1 MNDSMIIV
9 FDTETTGLL
18 APIAAGQEHQP
29 YLVELAAIKLD
40 DQLDI
45 TDHLLLRCKPPIDI
59 PEDAIKIHGIS
70 NEDVS
75 HCKLFVQEL
84 PRIAEFFLGSR
95 YLVGHNLM
103 FDKNVLYWELMRLG
117 KVMQFPWAPGAIC
130 TAEVSQQYNGFRLNL
145 MDLHIQLFGESFV
158 GAHSAN
164 VDCDVTMKCFV
175 EMVRREMIV
184 L

>member
-1 MNDSMIIV
+1 MIIV

-29 YLVELAAIKLD
+29 HLVELAAIKLN
-40 DQLDI
+40 DQLEMIDTLI
-45 TDHLLLRCKPPIDI
+45 LRCRPPIDI

-70 NEDVS
+70 NENVADCQS
-75 HCKLFVQEL
+75 FVQVL
-84 PRIAEFFLGSR
+84 PRITEFFLGSR

-103 FDKNVLYWELMRLG
+103 YDKNVLYWELVRLG

-130 TAEVSQQYNGFRLNL
+130 TVEVCQQYFGHRLNL
-145 MDLHIQLFGESFV
+145 MDLHIQLFSQSFA
-158 GAHSAN
+158 GAHSAS
-164 VDCDVTMKCFV
+164 VDCDVTMRCFV
-175 EMVRREMIV
+175 EMVRKEMIA